1 MEIIVAMLAG
11 CFVGATVF
19 PARLRRLN
27 STLQTIATTLLIFS
41 MGVMLGSRENF
52 LAELGSV
59 GLASLAFCLLPTA
72 LSLVL
77 VYALTRAVFGE
88 SATARQ
94 QASAGSPASSSAS
107 AHRRTRAR
115 ESNGEATLVAC
126 AVGALVLGACY
137 GLSPI
142 ALAPVDWLAGSSDVV
157 LYALMFF
164 VGITVGQS
172 KGIVEKIRRYH
183 VKALVIPAGITAGS
197 LAGGLLASLLCGM
210 NPAVGCAIGG
220 GMGWYSLTGVV
231 LSDLAGAQAG
241 SIAFL
246 ANLLRELVSF
256 FSIPLIARRLN
267 YLACIAPAG
276 ATSEDTTLPMLVRCT
291 NEETVVLAVV
301 NGVVCSALVPVI
313 VGVLQPL
320 F

>member
-11 CFVGATVF
+11 CAIGATVF
-19 PARLRRLN
+19 PARLSRLN
-27 STLQTIATTLLIFS
+27 ALLQTVATTLLIFS
-41 MGVMLGSRENF
+41 MGVMLGSREDF
-52 LAELGSV
+52 LSELGSV
-59 GLASLAFCLLPTA
+59 GAASLAFCLLPTA
-72 LSLVL
+72 LSTVL
-77 VYALTRAVFGE
+77 VYALTRAAFGGQPDVRQGARP
-88 SATARQ
+88 ATTATD
-94 QASAGSPASSSAS
+94 
-107 AHRRTRAR
+107 RREDAR
-115 ESNGEATLVAC
+115 EPNGEMTLVAC
-126 AVGALVLGACY
+126 AVGALAFGTCY

-142 ALAPVDWLAGSSDVV
+142 TLAPADWLAHSSDGI

-172 KGIVEKIRRYH
+172 KGILEKIRRYH
-183 VKALVIPAGITAGS
+183 VKALVIPAGITVGS
-197 LAGGLLASLLCGM
+197 LGGGLLASLLCGT

-231 LSDLAGAQAG
+231 LTDLAGAQAG

-246 ANLLRELVSF
+246 SNLLRELVSF

-267 YLACIAPAG
+267 YLTCIAPAG
-276 ATSEDTTLPMLVRCT
+276 ATSEDTTLPMLVKCT

-313 VGVLQPL
+313 VGLLQPL

>member
-11 CFVGATVF
+11 CVIGATVF
-19 PARLRRLN
+19 PARLSRLN
-27 STLQTIATTLLIFS
+27 SILQTVATTLLIFS
-41 MGVMLGSRENF
+41 MGVMLGSREEF

-59 GLASLAFCLLPTA
+59 GVASAAFCLLPTA
-72 LSLVL
+72 LSTVL
-77 VYALTRAVFGE
+77 VYALTRAVFGDQ
-88 SATARQ
+88 AGVRQ
-94 QASAGSPASSSAS
+94 NVAE
-107 AHRRTRAR
+107 RAR
-115 ESNGEATLVAC
+115 DASTSDRESGHTSNGEMTLVAC
-126 AVGALVLGACY
+126 AVGALAFGTCY

-142 ALAPVDWLAGSSDVV
+142 ALAPADWLAHSSDAI

-172 KGIVEKIRRYH
+172 KGIIEKIRRYH
-183 VKALVIPAGITAGS
+183 VKALVIPAGITVGS
-197 LAGGLLASLLCGM
+197 LAGGLVASLLCSM

-246 ANLLRELVSF
+246 SNLLRELVSF
-256 FSIPLIARRLN
+256 FSIPWIARRLN
-267 YLACIAPAG
+267 YLTCIAPAG
-276 ATSEDTTLPMLVRCT
+276 ATSEDTTLPMLVKCT

-301 NGVVCSALVPVI
+301 NGVVCSALVPVL
-313 VGVLQPL
+313 VGLLQPL